1 MEHTPE
7 KGEKCTYCYDMRM
20 MVSAKLA
27 KRLSIPLYTSSLNT
41 SPKKDLEKLFKMGHQ
56 YAEKYGIRFL
66 DIPFRKQGGFEKSV
80 EYTTKHD
87 IYRQNYCGCIYSI
100 RDGGESD
107 LKRKMVG

>member
-1 MEHTPE
+1 
-7 KGEKCTYCYDMRM
+7 MRM

-27 KRLSIPLYTSSLNT
+27 RRLKIPLYTSSLNT

-56 YAEKYGIRFL
+56 YAEKYGVEFL
-66 DIPFRKQGGFEKSV
+66 DIPFRKHGGFVKSV

-100 RDGGESD
+100 REGGESD
-107 LKRKMVG
+107 MKKRMVG